1 MSRSA
6 TRTFTPVALCA
17 LLSLAFATGASAG
30 DKLQGGGNGP
40 ATIKYVK
47 LAISGQNKGCPD
59 KMALISRAETTG
71 PINVKFRYRQAGG
84 GKSGLV
90 TVKAKKTQNGKWVAK
105 HVQEFTIAKTTN
117 TKYMV
122 EAQVGAK
129 MKVSQWA
136 PVKKSCQ
143 FAVVPGLINLPNKV
157 LSANLAIKSP
167 ITNVCPI
174 SAKLSAAVVQTTNKP
189 VQIMI
194 ARIGQGV
201 GAPIMLQPKKA
212 ANGKWVAVYKKTIQ
226 ILSSTNAQ
234 YKVLVGDGQGVTSN
248 IAPLNASCKIAGGP
262 GGLLLG
268 G

>member
-1 MSRSA
+1 MTNTIIRSIALA
-6 TRTFTPVALCA
+6 T
-17 LLSLAFATGASAG
+17 LSLSLTSAALAG
-30 DKLQGGGNGP
+30 NKFQGGGNGP

-47 LAISGQNKGCPD
+47 LAASGKNKGCPD

-84 GKSGLV
+84 GKSALI

-122 EAQVGAK
+122 EAQVGKK
-129 MKVSQWA
+129 MKVSKWA
-136 PVKKSCQ
+136 PVKKSCMV
-143 FAVVPGLINLPNKV
+143 ALVPGIINLPNKV
-157 LSANLAIKSP
+157 LSANLAIKGP
-167 ITNVCPI
+167 ITNVCPT

-212 ANGKWVAVYKKTIQ
+212 ANGKWVAVYKKTIPVNQ
-226 ILSSTNAQ
+226 AINAR
-234 YKVLVGDGQGVTSN
+234 YKVLVGGGQGVTSN
-248 IAPLNASCKIAGGP
+248 NAPLKASCKIAGGP

>member
-1 MSRSA
+1 M
-6 TRTFTPVALCA
+6 TPVR
-17 LLSLAFATGASAG
+17 SLALATIGLALSSAALAG
-30 DKLQGGGNGP
+30 PNNIQAGGNGP

-47 LAISGQNKGCPD
+47 LAVSGQNKGCPD

-71 PINVKFRYRQAGG
+71 PINVKFRYRKAGG

-90 TVKAKKTQNGKWVAK
+90 TVKAKKTQNGKWLAK
-105 HVQEFTIAKTTN
+105 HVQEFTVEKTTN

-129 MKVSQWA
+129 MKVSNWA
-136 PVKKSCQ
+136 PVKKNCLL
-143 FAVVPGLINLPNKV
+143 VLNPGNIVLPNKV

-167 ITNVCPI
+167 KTNVCPT
-174 SAKLSAAVVQTTNKP
+174 SAKLSAAVIQTTAKP

-194 ARIGQGV
+194 ARVGQGV

-212 ANGKWVAVYKKTIQ
+212 ANGKYVAVYNKTIPIQ
-226 ILSSTNAQ
+226 TSIIAQ
-234 YKVLVGDGQGVTSN
+234 YKVLVGGGQGVTSN
-248 IAPLNASCKIAGGP
+248 VAPLKATCKIAGG
-262 GGLLLG
+262 GGGALVG